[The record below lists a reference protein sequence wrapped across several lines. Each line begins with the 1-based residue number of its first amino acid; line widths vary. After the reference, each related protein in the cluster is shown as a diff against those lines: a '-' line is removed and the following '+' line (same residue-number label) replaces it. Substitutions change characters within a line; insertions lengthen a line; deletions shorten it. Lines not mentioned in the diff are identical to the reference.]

1 MARNT
6 GPRLVQCYHC
16 RHRFEVGGRTQS
28 TSCPGCN
35 KPVIVEDIVV
45 DRLRAGLVELR
56 TCGKVTIKKKGR
68 LMVAKTVEAHGGI
81 ECDGVME
88 AKAVVSGK
96 TVKLGPKSQWHG
108 DIDAPAVVMAA
119 GARVKPS
126 RFNVPAD
133 PLGLRDLPPRPT

>member
-35 KPVIVEDIVV
+35 KPVIVEDVVV

-68 LMVAKTVEAHGGI
+68 LMVAKTVEAHGGV
-81 ECDGVME
+81 ECEGVME
-88 AKAVVSGK
+88 AKQVISGK
-96 TVKLGPKSQWHG
+96 TVTLGPKCQWHG
-108 DIDAPAVVMAA
+108 DIDAPAVVMQS

-126 RFNVPAD
+126 MFNVPAD
-133 PLGLRDLPPRPT
+133 PLGLADLPPRPT